1 MISIIVPVFNGE
13 AYLDDCLRALLE
25 QTYRCF
31 ELLIVDDGSTDGSWK
46 IAREYAQ
53 RDSRVRVLTKPNGG
67 SGAARN
73 LGLAEAKGE
82 YLVFVDQDDWVHPQ
96 YLELLLAGL
105 ECSGADVVQCGYEV
119 IRNRQPEP
127 GDQSLQLYREYTCRE
142 YMQRFCT
149 RLNHVRTVV
158 LWNKLYRKELFDGLA
173 FPEGKCI
180 DDEYLFCPVISRAKK
195 IVEIGNI
202 LYFYYQSENSQMR
215 RKPDIR
221 MVDRIEAVEQQ
232 MAFFQ
237 SMGERAL
244 CNQLLYRYYILIA
257 EAYRVIRADYPEEK
271 QLLWALLKKR
281 RCWPRALLVPQLSC
295 RDKCSLVLRLQFP
308 GLYEMRNSYYRKG
321 TQDA

>member
-13 AYLDDCLRALLE
+13 AYLDDCLSSLLA

-31 ELLIVDDGSTDGSWK
+31 ELLIVDDGSTDGSGE
-46 IAREYAQ
+46 IARGYAQ
-53 RDSRVRVLTKPNGG
+53 RDSRVRLLTKPNGG
-67 SGAARN
+67 SGSARN

-82 YLVFVDQDDWVHPQ
+82 YLVFVDGDDWVHPK
-96 YLELLLAGL
+96 YLELLLAGM

-119 IRNRQPEP
+119 TRSRQTEP
-127 GDQSLQLYREYTCRE
+127 GNQSPHRTWEYTCRE
-142 YMQRFCT
+142 YMKCFCT
-149 RLNHVRTVV
+149 RQDHVRTVV

-173 FPEGKCI
+173 FPEGKSV

-202 LYFYYQSENSQMR
+202 LYYYYQSGNSQMR

-237 SMGERAL
+237 SMGEYAL
-244 CNQLLYRYYILIA
+244 CNQLLYRYFTFID

-271 QLLWALLKKR
+271 ELLRDLGKKR

-308 GLYEMRNSYYRKG
+308 RLYEMRNSHYRKG